1 MRDDFPREPK
11 LDKKGY
17 DDFIKRQL
25 QTRRAQD
32 NDNMWR
38 KVGIKYMGD
47 RKLWKH
53 MYGWEIQYY
62 QKNFGSESKSKNKR
76 TKLGGK

>member
-25 QTRRAQD
+25 QTRRAQN
-32 NDNMWR
+32 NDSMWR

-47 RKLWKH
+47 RKLWNIC
-53 MYGWEIQYY
+53 MD
-62 QKNFGSESKSKNKR
+62 
-76 TKLGGK
+76 GKFNIIRKTSDPKASPKTNAPS